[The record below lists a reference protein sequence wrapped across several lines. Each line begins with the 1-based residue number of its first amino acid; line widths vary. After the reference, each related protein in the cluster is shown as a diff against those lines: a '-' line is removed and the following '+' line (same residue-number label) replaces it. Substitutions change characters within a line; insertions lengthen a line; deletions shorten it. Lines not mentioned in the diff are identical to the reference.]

1 MPTADSVKTKLQGL
15 IATANETTG
24 GNDTTLTA
32 AVNTLVGGY
41 GQGGSTPSS
50 WSRPWDWPN
59 YDTMERPT
67 SDVIYHTFDC
77 RYGGYAEFDLFKG
90 GIVSIGQINNGVF
103 EAVET
108 ETLTGGAIDRHYA
121 KQLTPEMGDYIVIRV
136 LPLEGSTIQETLTR
150 RVTQKSIELLSCV
163 EIWGRAKDAK
173 IMHCW
178 VNNEGGIMPQTRAV
192 TLFDFDFRGVMGSFN
207 VYAKSLEYI
216 NINDWGLPGD
226 ITSFNTCFRTTR
238 LNSLTIPKTWD
249 TSKIT
254 NWGAFIR
261 ESIFLTHFDMSGLD
275 TQAVTSLANMFT
287 SCYSLTTVDM
297 SGCDFRN
304 VTNTTQM
311 FYQCTALV
319 NLYIDV
325 IPVSISFNESTLLSH
340 ESLLRILNA
349 LTEVTTTQT
358 LTLGAK
364 NLAKLTDEEK
374 AIATEKGWTLA

>member
-41 GQGGSTPSS
+41 GQGGGSTPSS

-59 YDTMERPT
+59 YDTLERPT

-77 RYGGYAEFDLFKG
+77 RYGGYAEIRLGKG
-90 GIVSIGQINNGVF
+90 GIVSLGQINYGMF

-108 ETLTGGAIDRHYA
+108 ETLTKAASYT

-136 LPLEGSTIQETLTR
+136 LPLEGSTIQETLSR

-173 IMHCW
+173 IMHYS
-178 VNNEGGIMPQTRAV
+178 VSGEGGVVPQTRAV
-192 TLFDFDFRGVMGSFN
+192 TLFDFDFQAIMGSFYISAN
-207 VYAKSLEYI
+207 SLEYI
-216 NINDWGLPGD
+216 NINDWGLSSA
-226 ITSFNTCFRTTR
+226 ITSFNDCFRTTR

-249 TSKIT
+249 TSKIS
-254 NWGAFIR
+254 GGAAFIR
-261 ESIFLTHFDMSGLD
+261 DSIFLTYFDMSGLD
-275 TQAVTSLANMFT
+275 TQAVTSTAYMFFN
-287 SCYSLTTVDM
+287 CYSLTTLDM
-297 SGCDFRN
+297 SGCDFSA
-304 VTNTTQM
+304 VTNMVFM
-311 FYQCTALV
+311 FYNCSALV

-325 IPVSISFNESTLLSH
+325 IPVSISFKESTLLSY

-358 LTLGAK
+358 LTLGTT

>member
-41 GQGGSTPSS
+41 GQGGGSTPSS

-59 YDTMERPT
+59 YDTLERPT

-77 RYGGYAEFDLFKG
+77 RYGGYAEIRLWKG
-90 GIVSIGQINNGVF
+90 GIVSLGQINNGMF

-108 ETLTGGAIDRHYA
+108 ETLTKDASYT

-136 LPLEGSTIQETLTR
+136 LPLEGSIIQETLTR

-173 IMHCW
+173 IMHYW
-178 VNNEGGIMPQTRAV
+178 VSTEGGIMPQTRAV
-192 TLFDFDFRGVMGSFN
+192 TLFDFDFQDKMGSF
-207 VYAKSLEYI
+207 YTFAKSLEYI
-216 NINDWGLPGD
+216 NINDWGLSSA
-226 ITSFNTCFRTTR
+226 ITSFYGCFRTAR

-254 NWGAFIR
+254 SWAAFIR
-261 ESIFLTHFDMSGLD
+261 DSIFLTYFDMSGLD
-275 TQAVTSLANMFT
+275 TQAVTSTENMF
-287 SCYSLTTVDM
+287 SNCYSLTTLDM
-297 SGCDFRN
+297 SGCDFSA
-304 VTNTTQM
+304 VTNMGSM
-311 FYQCTALV
+311 FYYCSALV

-325 IPVSISFNESTLLSH
+325 IPVSISFKESTLLSY

-358 LTLGAK
+358 LTLGTT